1 MLNEYNKKR
10 DFSKTPEPSSS
21 KGKRTKGPLSFVIQ
35 KHAARRLHYDFRLEL
50 DGVLVSWA
58 VPKGPSLD
66 PAEKR
71 LAVKVEDHPLDYAGF
86 EGVIPKGEYGGGEV
100 IVWDRGVFTP
110 DEDDQL
116 SWDDRDQAQQRLRKM
131 IKDGKLSIFLEGE
144 KLRGSWALVKL
155 KGKDNEWLMIK
166 HRDGFTSTT
175 DVTEKDHSVASGRT
189 LADVR
194 SGKQSKKLPLNLAE
208 HAVSEA
214 PKERFPKQIMPM
226 LASLADKPFSRDR
239 WMYEPKLDGIR
250 AIAYVH
256 NGQVQLQSRRGLD
269 LTRQFP
275 TLVKTLSKHKD
286 SMILDG
292 EIVAL
297 DQSGKPSFQ
306 NLQQRS
312 GLIKDTDIKSAE
324 RSQPIQYYV
333 FDILHW
339 GGKNLRSLTLAER
352 KTLLKQAV
360 IPSHSLRIVEAFDAD
375 GEEAYKACIEN
386 GLEGVVGKRADSPYS
401 AGKRTKDWLK
411 VKGTVSSEFLICGY
425 TEGTGSRSRNFGS
438 LLLGEFNDSGEL
450 RYVGGVGTGFN
461 DKTLTD
467 LLQRMGSLETKKCP
481 FGKRPPGKL
490 NPTWVKPQL
499 VAEIKFAERTRDNML
514 RAPVFLRLRE
524 DKSPEETT
532 AQPVVSV
539 ETIKQRRQ
547 GDEGSRRS
555 DYESI
560 RQGAKAKQRPSHA
573 RKDQHDTNHDEA
585 PNAVLDQI
593 LDQLKVE
600 KQTMV
605 LQAEGNE
612 ISLSNL
618 DKEFWPGGDKGAPVT
633 KRGYIQYLVRV
644 SQYILPHLKDRPL
657 TLVRFPNGISGG
669 KFYQKHV
676 EKGLPPFVE
685 TTRFFTEQIGAD
697 QDFLMCNN
705 LSTLIW
711 LGQIADLELHTVHT
725 RIDPHPDAT
734 QLSTNYVGSA
744 ENIESSILN
753 YPDYL
758 VLDLDPYLYSGKEA
772 KGAEPEL
779 HREGFKRA
787 AEAAHWL
794 KELLDVLKIKAYVK
808 TSGRTG
814 LHIYVPI
821 VRDIDYATVRGI
833 SEVLGRQLLQ
843 DHAKEMT
850 MDWAVVKRTGK
861 VFFDHNMNA
870 RGKSLASIYSPR
882 VAPEAT
888 ISTPLEWSELDKVY
902 PTDFTTLT
910 VPQRLAAVGDL
921 WQDILQNKN
930 DLEKLL
936 SNSSSQ
942 KQEFAANLLSSG
954 EIKAKRKSP
963 SRSPRRWKK

>member
-10 DFSKTPEPSSS
+10 DFSKTPEPSSA
-21 KGKRTKGPLSFVIQ
+21 KGKATKGPLSFVIQ

-66 PAEKR
+66 PSEKR

-86 EGVIPKGEYGGGEV
+86 EGMIPKGEYGGGEV

-116 SWDDRDQAQQRLRKM
+116 SWDDRDEAQKRLRKM

-166 HRDGFTSTT
+166 HRDGFTSKT
-175 DVTEKDHSVASGRT
+175 DVTEKDHSVATGRT

-194 SGKQSKKLPLNLAE
+194 SGKQGKNLPLKVAE
-208 HAVSEA
+208 QAVSEA

-226 LASLADKPFSRDR
+226 LASLADKPFSRDG

-256 NGQVQLQSRRGLD
+256 NGEVQLQSRRGLD

-297 DQSGKPSFQ
+297 DESGKPSFQ
-306 NLQQRS
+306 SLQQRS
-312 GLIKDTDIKSAE
+312 GLIKDTEIKSAE
-324 RSQPIQYYV
+324 RSHPIQYYV

-339 GGKNLRSLTLAER
+339 RGKNLRSLPLAER

-401 AGKRTKDWLK
+401 PGKRTKDWLK

-461 DKTLTD
+461 DKILTD
-467 LLQRMGSLETKKCP
+467 LLQRMGPLETKKCP

-532 AQPVVSV
+532 AQPVIAV
-539 ETIKQRRQ
+539 ETIQQRRQ
-547 GDEGSRRS
+547 G
-555 DYESI
+555 
-560 RQGAKAKQRPSHA
+560 AKSKQRPSHA

-585 PNAVLDQI
+585 PNAVLDEI

-618 DKEFWPGGDKGAPVT
+618 DKEFWPGGETGVPVT

-657 TLVRFPNGISGG
+657 TLVRFPNGIAGG

-676 EKGLPPFVE
+676 EKGLPAFVE

-705 LSTLIW
+705 VSTLIW

-734 QLSTNYVGSA
+734 KLSTNYVGSA

-787 AEAAHWL
+787 AEVAHWL
-794 KELLDVLKIKAYVK
+794 KELLDVLKIKAFVK

-833 SEVLGRQLLQ
+833 CEVLGRQLLK

-910 VPQRLAAVGDL
+910 VPQRLAEVGDL
-921 WQDILQNKN
+921 WHDILQHKN

-942 KQEFAANLLSSG
+942 KQEFAANVLSSG
-954 EIKAKRKSP
+954 EIKAKKKSS

>member
-10 DFSKTPEPSSS
+10 DFSKTPEPSSAS
-21 KGKRTKGPLSFVIQ
+21 GKRTKGPLSFVIQ

-71 LAVKVEDHPLDYAGF
+71 LAVKVEDHPLDYADF
-86 EGVIPKGEYGGGEV
+86 EGTIPKGEYGGGEV

-116 SWDDRDQAQQRLRKM
+116 SWDDRDEAQKRLRKM
-131 IKDGKLSIFLEGE
+131 LKDGKLSIFLEGE

-166 HRDGFTSTT
+166 HRDGFISTK
-175 DVTEKDHSVASGRT
+175 DVTEKDHSVATGRT

-194 SGKQSKKLPLNLAE
+194 SGRQGQKLPLKLAE
-208 HAVSEA
+208 QAISEA
-214 PKERFPKQIMPM
+214 PKERFPKKIMPM
-226 LASLADKPFSRDR
+226 LASLADKPFSRDG

-250 AIAYVH
+250 AIAYIQ

-297 DQSGKPSFQ
+297 DESGKPSFQ

-312 GLIKDTDIKSAE
+312 GLIQDTDIKSAE
-324 RSQPIQYYV
+324 RSHPIQYYV
-333 FDILHW
+333 FDILHLS
-339 GGKNLRSLTLAER
+339 GKNLRPLALEER

-360 IPSHSLRIVEAFDAD
+360 IPSQSVRIVEAFEAD

-386 GLEGVVGKRADSPYS
+386 GLEGVVGKRADSTY
-401 AGKRTKDWLK
+401 AEGKRTKDWLK

-425 TEGTGSRSRNFGS
+425 TEGTGSRRDNFGS
-438 LLLGEFNDSGEL
+438 LLLGEFDRSGEL

-461 DKTLTD
+461 ERILTD
-467 LLQRMGSLETKKCP
+467 LLQRMGPLETKKCP
-481 FGKRPPGKL
+481 FGKKPPGKL

-499 VAEIKFAERTRDNML
+499 VAEVKFAERTQGNML

-524 DKSPEETT
+524 DKAPEETT
-532 AQPVVSV
+532 EQPIVAVK
-539 ETIKQRRQ
+539 TIKP
-547 GDEGSRRS
+547 
-555 DYESI
+555 
-560 RQGAKAKQRPSHA
+560 AKSKQRPAKAPEDYPQQHA
-573 RKDQHDTNHDEA
+573 TNHYEA
-585 PNAVLDQI
+585 PNAVLDEI

-618 DKEFWPGGDKGAPVT
+618 DKEFWPGGQTGVPVT

-644 SQYILPHLKDRPL
+644 APYILPHLKDRPL

-676 EKGLPPFVE
+676 EKGLPAFVE

-725 RIDPHPDAT
+725 RIDPQPDAT

-758 VLDLDPYLYSGKEA
+758 VLDLDPYLYSGKEE

-833 SEVLGRQLLQ
+833 SEVLGRQLLK

-870 RGKSLASIYSPR
+870 RGKSLSSIYSPR

-888 ISTPLEWSELDKVY
+888 ISMPLEWSELDKVY

-910 VPQRLAAVGDL
+910 VPQRLAKVGDL

-936 SNSSSQ
+936 SHSSSQ
-942 KQEFAANLLSSG
+942 KQEFAANVLSSG
-954 EIKAKRKSP
+954 EIKAKKKSS